1 MATLNVF
8 DQIETCMVDMQDTLQ
23 SIVND
28 LIETKGTKRKSQE
41 AIRRFKE
48 SCENMPSDYLETF
61 SPLWDIYYEN

>member
-28 LIETKGTKRKSQE
+28 LIETKDTKRKSQE

-48 SCENMPSDYLETF
+48 RCENMPSDYLEIF
-61 SPLWDIYYEN
+61 SPLWDID